1 MSKVIPIQDANKKL
15 TWALRY
21 AARGFGVFPV
31 HYPIDGN
38 CSCGNRGECAV
49 NIRGRAKHPM
59 ALLAP
64 KGKTN
69 AVTDAETIRRW
80 WQIAPNANFGAV
92 PPRNCTILD
101 VDGALGMKTFTELS
115 EKHGE
120 PLGPIVRTSRG
131 FHVYCQ
137 FRADLANTAGVWPGI
152 DVRNYNGYVLG
163 IGSQHISEQFYE
175 EDATSSFDTPFGA
188 CLWPVANRREH
199 GGDAG
204 AGAGSPGGD
213 GERRIEEGHRD
224 SELIIIGGHL
234 RNLGMSSEMLF
245 KGLTVFDEAWC
256 KPPLGVFGVAKLAKS
271 LSKYPIHPPRISPV
285 KLEINADGEINN
297 EWVLRLNYGGKK
309 LLPNYHNIETILT
322 NDADYAGT
330 ISLDEFAQRLMM
342 NGREFSDVDATA
354 ACAWFNRK
362 WAVQPTPVAVH
373 AVAAKIASGNKYNP
387 VRSWLDGLAWDGQ
400 NRLEH
405 FAGDAFDVTSSAYSM
420 AVSKNF
426 FIQAVAR
433 IYRPGCKA
441 DCMLVLEGDQG
452 VFKSQ
457 TMASLV
463 PDQWHAEANQGFG
476 EVDFFEAMSG
486 KWIIEIAELQSMKG
500 RSLEKIKQTI
510 SSTTDRYRKKYERTS
525 IDYPRQSVFVAT
537 TNETQWLHDTSG
549 GRRFWPLHCKSAN
562 LDYIRNTRDQLW
574 AEAVKRFADGEKWWE
589 MPEEETLLE
598 QGARMIEDSWETEIS
613 VFLDKLS
620 RDYVTTSE
628 ILRDCLGIDVGKHER
643 AHQMRISDVLRKLGW
658 HKPMINIRIG
668 NKRVWK
674 KRL

>member
-1 MSKVIPIQDANKKL
+1 MSKVIHIQEANKKL
-15 TWALRY
+15 AWALRY

-31 HYPIDGN
+31 HYPIGGD
-38 CSCGNRGECAV
+38 CSCGNRGECAE

-59 ALLAP
+59 ANLAP
-64 KGKTN
+64 NGKTN
-69 AVTDAETIRRW
+69 AVADAETIKRW
-80 WQIAPNANFGAV
+80 WRIEPNANFGAV
-92 PPRNCTILD
+92 PPRGCSILD
-101 VDGALGMKTFTELS
+101 VDGELGLKTFNELS
-115 EKHGE
+115 EKYGE
-120 PLGPIVRTSRG
+120 PLGPTVKTARG
-131 FHVYCQ
+131 FHIYCQ
-137 FRADLANTAGVWPGI
+137 FRADLPNTAGVWPGI

-163 IGSQHISEQFYE
+163 IGSQHISGQFYE
-175 EDATSSFDTPFGA
+175 EEATASFDTPFGVCA
-188 CLWPVANRREH
+188 WPYEKRDARGAE
-199 GGDAG
+199 GGAD
-204 AGAGSPGGD
+204 D
-213 GERRIEEGHRD
+213 GERRIAEGGRNA
-224 SELIIIGGHL
+224 ELTSIAGHL
-234 RNLGMSSEMLF
+234 RNLGIADDMLF
-245 KGLTVFDEAWC
+245 KALTLCDDAWC
-256 KPPLGVFGVAKLAKS
+256 HPPIGAMAVAKIAKS
-271 LSKYPIHPPRISPV
+271 VSKYAIHPPP
-285 KLEINADGEINN
+285 KLQINADGEIGN

-322 NDADYAGT
+322 NDKDYAGT
-330 ISLDEFAQRLMM
+330 ISLDEFSQRVMM
-342 NGREFSDVDATA
+342 NKREFSDNDATT
-354 ACAWFNRK
+354 ACSWLNRK
-362 WAVQPTPVAVH
+362 WAMQPTPVAVH
-373 AVAAKIASGNKYNP
+373 AVVAKIASGNKYHPARN
-387 VRSWLDGLAWDGQ
+387 WLDGLAWDGQ

-405 FAGDAFDVTSSAYSM
+405 FASDAFDVTTSAYSM

-537 TNETQWLHDTSG
+537 TNESQWLHDTSG

-562 LDYIRNTRDQLW
+562 LEYIRNTRDQLW
-574 AEAVKRFADGEKWWE
+574 AEAVKRFTEGEKWWE

-598 QGARMIEDSWETEIS
+598 QGARMVEDSWETEIS
-613 VFLDKLS
+613 GFLDKLS
-620 RDYVTTSE
+620 RDYITTSE
-628 ILRDCLGIDVGKHER
+628 LLRDCLGIEIGKHER

-658 HKPMINIRIG
+658 HKPLVNIRIG